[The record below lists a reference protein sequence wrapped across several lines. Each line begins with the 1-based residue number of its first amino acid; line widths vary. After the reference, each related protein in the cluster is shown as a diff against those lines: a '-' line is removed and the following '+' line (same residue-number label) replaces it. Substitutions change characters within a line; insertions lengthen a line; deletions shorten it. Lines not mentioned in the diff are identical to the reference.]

1 MAQPLGVTVAHKI
14 LVLGDRVR
22 LPQRLQCSGSC
33 YMIDNHGGCADSEV
47 TADQSVASIFNHG
60 NPQKFNNLTSS
71 IMGNLQMTVE
81 EINQLKPLEI
91 VEHPVVRERFTQIYE
106 TLWGN
111 GEAAYQRESI
121 HFNKALRDNDN
132 GKLQRATP
140 FSIFTAFIDLAV
152 CGLSLEPGTR
162 ALAYLMGRNVNI
174 GTRENAKWE
183 GRCVLTVSAYGEL
196 VMRTR
201 AGQIRHADNPVL
213 VYDNDEFSFKDVD
226 GRKSVSY
233 TCNLPHTGHTI
244 TACYLRITRADGSID
259 YAVMFPEDWCRLA
272 GYSMKQN
279 RSKANPNGKAND
291 LYGMDEKGIVH
302 IDPGFLMAKCIK
314 HAFKSYPKVRIG
326 RGTELQSQQVDEQPQ
341 LSDEDI
347 YGVDPETGEVIDKP
361 QDAAPQPFGDN
372 EPPQG
377 VTVNTDDEEGF

>member
-1 MAQPLGVTVAHKI
+1 M
-14 LVLGDRVR
+14 
-22 LPQRLQCSGSC
+22 S
-33 YMIDNHGGCADSEV
+33 
-47 TADQSVASIFNHG
+47 
-60 NPQKFNNLTSS
+60 
-71 IMGNLQMTVE
+71 NLQMTVE
-81 EINQLKPLEI
+81 EINQLKPLDI

-121 HFNKALRDNDN
+121 FFNKAIRDNDN

-174 GTRENAKWE
+174 GTRDTPKWE
-183 GRCVLTVSAYGEL
+183 GRCVLTISAYGEL
-196 VMRTR
+196 VKRTR

-213 VYDNDEFSFKDVD
+213 VYDNDEFSFKDTD

-233 TCNLPHTGHTI
+233 TCNLPHTGHNI

-272 GYSMKQN
+272 GYSQKQN
-279 RSKANPNGKAND
+279 RGRAND
-291 LYGMDEKGIVH
+291 LYGMDQNGIVH

-314 HAFKSYPKVRIG
+314 HAFKTYPKVRIG

-347 YGVDPETGEVIDKP
+347 YGVDPETGEVLE
-361 QDAAPQPFGDN
+361 QTQEAAPQPFGNN
-372 EPPQG
+372 EQPQG

>member
-1 MAQPLGVTVAHKI
+1 
-14 LVLGDRVR
+14 
-22 LPQRLQCSGSC
+22 
-33 YMIDNHGGCADSEV
+33 MIDNPEA
-47 TADQSVASIFNHG
+47 A
-60 NPQKFNNLTSS
+60 PQPIANVQPPFFSHSTPHKFNNLTLS
-71 IMGNLQMTVE
+71 IMSNLQMTVE

-91 VEHPVVRERFTQIYE
+91 VEHPVVRDRFTQIYE

-121 HFNKALRDNDN
+121 YFNKALRDNDG

-162 ALAYLMGRNVNI
+162 ALAYLMGRNVNV
-174 GTRENAKWE
+174 GTKENKKWE

-201 AGQIRHADNPVL
+201 AGQIRHADNPIL

-233 TCNLPHTGHTI
+233 TCNLPHTGHNI

-259 YAVMFPEDWCRLA
+259 YSVMLPEDWCRLA
-272 GYSMKQN
+272 GYSQKQN
-279 RSKANPNGKAND
+279 RGVANE
-291 LYGMDEKGIVH
+291 LYGMDQNGIVH

-347 YGVDPETGEVIDKP
+347 YGVDPETGEVLNDTP
-361 QDAAPQPFGDN
+361 EPAPQPFGDN

-377 VTVNTDDEEGF
+377 VTVNTDEEEGF

>member
-1 MAQPLGVTVAHKI
+1 M
-14 LVLGDRVR
+14 
-22 LPQRLQCSGSC
+22 S
-33 YMIDNHGGCADSEV
+33 
-47 TADQSVASIFNHG
+47 
-60 NPQKFNNLTSS
+60 
-71 IMGNLQMTVE
+71 NLQMTVE
-81 EINQLKPLEI
+81 EINQLKPLDI

-121 HFNKALRDNDN
+121 FFNKALRDNDN

-174 GTRENAKWE
+174 GTRDTPKWE
-183 GRCVLTVSAYGEL
+183 GRCVLTISAYGEL

-213 VYDNDEFSFKDVD
+213 VYDNDEFSFKDTD

-233 TCNLPHTGHTI
+233 TCNLPHTGHAI

-272 GYSMKQN
+272 GYSQKQN
-279 RSKANPNGKAND
+279 RGRAND
-291 LYGMDEKGIVH
+291 LYGMDQNGIVH

-314 HAFKSYPKVRIG
+314 HAFKTYPKVRIG

-347 YGVDPETGEVIDKP
+347 YGVDEETGEILG
-361 QDAAPQPFGDN
+361 QSQEAAPQPFGDN
-372 EPPQG
+372 EQPQG

>member
-1 MAQPLGVTVAHKI
+1 
-14 LVLGDRVR
+14 
-22 LPQRLQCSGSC
+22 
-33 YMIDNHGGCADSEV
+33 MIDNQEAALTAEV
-47 TADQSVASIFNHG
+47 KVGNGVVSTFNHG
-60 NPQKFNNLTSS
+60 NPHKFNNLKSS

-81 EINQLKPLEI
+81 EINQLKPLDI

-121 HFNKALRDNDN
+121 FFNKALRDNDN

-174 GTRENAKWE
+174 GTRDTPKWE
-183 GRCVLTVSAYGEL
+183 GRCVLTISAYGEL

-213 VYDNDEFSFKDVD
+213 VYDNDEFSFKDTD

-233 TCNLPHTGHTI
+233 TCNLPHTGHAI

-272 GYSMKQN
+272 GYSQKQN
-279 RSKANPNGKAND
+279 RGRAND
-291 LYGMDEKGIVH
+291 LYGMDQNGIVH

-314 HAFKSYPKVRIG
+314 HAFKTYPKVRIG

-341 LSDEDI
+341 LSDDDI
-347 YGVDPETGEVIDKP
+347 YGVDQETGEILG
-361 QDAAPQPFGDN
+361 QSQEAAPQPFGDN
-372 EPPQG
+372 EQPQG

>member
-1 MAQPLGVTVAHKI
+1 
-14 LVLGDRVR
+14 
-22 LPQRLQCSGSC
+22 
-33 YMIDNHGGCADSEV
+33 
-47 TADQSVASIFNHG
+47 
-60 NPQKFNNLTSS
+60 
-71 IMGNLQMTVE
+71 MGNLQMTVE
-81 EINQLKPLEI
+81 QINQLKPLDI

-121 HFNKALRDNDN
+121 YFNKALRDIDN

-162 ALAYLMGRNVNI
+162 ALAYIMGRNVNI
-174 GTRENAKWE
+174 GTKENKKWE
-183 GRCVLTVSAYGEL
+183 GRCVLIVSAYGEL

-213 VYDNDEFSFKDVD
+213 VYDNDSFSFRDED
-226 GRKSVSY
+226 GRKTVSY
-233 TCNLPHTGHTI
+233 TCNLPHTDHNI
-244 TACYLRITRADGSID
+244 IACYLRITRADGSID
-259 YAVMFPEDWCRLA
+259 YSVMFPEDWYRLA
-272 GYSMKQN
+272 GYSKKQN
-279 RSKANPNGKAND
+279 NGYANV
-291 LYGMDEKGIVH
+291 LYGMDQLGIVH
-302 IDPGFLMAKCIK
+302 IDPAFLMAKCIK

-326 RGTELQSQQVDEQPQ
+326 RGTELQSQQIDEQPQ

-347 YGVDPETGEVIDKP
+347 YGVDPETGEVLAQTP
-361 QDAAPQPFGDN
+361 PPNPQPFGNN

-377 VTVNTDDEEGF
+377 VTINTDDEEGF

>member
-1 MAQPLGVTVAHKI
+1 M
-14 LVLGDRVR
+14 
-22 LPQRLQCSGSC
+22 S
-33 YMIDNHGGCADSEV
+33 
-47 TADQSVASIFNHG
+47 
-60 NPQKFNNLTSS
+60 
-71 IMGNLQMTVE
+71 NLQMTVE
-81 EINQLKPLEI
+81 EINQLKPLDI

-121 HFNKALRDNDN
+121 FFNKALRDNDN

-174 GTRENAKWE
+174 GTRDTPKWE
-183 GRCVLTVSAYGEL
+183 GRCVLTISAYGEL

-213 VYDNDEFSFKDVD
+213 VYDNDEFSFKDTD

-233 TCNLPHTGHTI
+233 TCNLPHTNHTI

-272 GYSMKQN
+272 GYSQKQN
-279 RSKANPNGKAND
+279 RGRAND
-291 LYGMDEKGIVH
+291 LYGMDQNGIVH

-314 HAFKSYPKVRIG
+314 HAFKTYPKVRIG

-347 YGVDPETGEVIDKP
+347 YGVDPETDEVMA
-361 QDAAPQPFGDN
+361 QQTEAAPQPFGDN
-372 EPPQG
+372 EQPQG

>member
-1 MAQPLGVTVAHKI
+1 
-14 LVLGDRVR
+14 
-22 LPQRLQCSGSC
+22 
-33 YMIDNHGGCADSEV
+33 
-47 TADQSVASIFNHG
+47 
-60 NPQKFNNLTSS
+60 
-71 IMGNLQMTVE
+71 MGNLQMTVD

-91 VEHPVVRERFTQIYE
+91 VEHPMVRERFTQIHE

-111 GEAAYQRESI
+111 GEAAYQRESMY
-121 HFNKALRDNDN
+121 FNKALRDNDN
-132 GKLQRATP
+132 GKLQRTTP
-140 FSIFTAFIDLAV
+140 FSIFISFIDLAI

-162 ALAYLMGRNVNI
+162 ALTYLIGRNVNI
-174 GTRENAKWE
+174 GTRETPKWE

-213 VYDNDEFSFKDVD
+213 VYDNDEFSFKDTD
-226 GRKSVSY
+226 GSKSVSY
-233 TCNLPHTGHTI
+233 TCNLPHTGHGI

-279 RSKANPNGKAND
+279 RGKANE
-291 LYGMDEKGIVH
+291 LYGMDKDNIVH

-314 HAFKSYPKVRIG
+314 HAFKTYPKVRIG
-326 RGTELQSQQVDEQPQ
+326 RGTELQSQQEDEQRE
-341 LSDEDI
+341 LSNEDI
-347 YGVDPETGEVIDKP
+347 YGVDPETGEVLDNSKET
-361 QDAAPQPFGDN
+361 APQPFGDN

>member
-1 MAQPLGVTVAHKI
+1 M
-14 LVLGDRVR
+14 
-22 LPQRLQCSGSC
+22 S
-33 YMIDNHGGCADSEV
+33 
-47 TADQSVASIFNHG
+47 
-60 NPQKFNNLTSS
+60 
-71 IMGNLQMTVE
+71 NLQMTVE

-91 VEHPVVRERFTQIYE
+91 VEHPVVRDRFTQIYE

-121 HFNKALRDNDN
+121 YFNKALRDNDG

-162 ALAYLMGRNVNI
+162 ALAYLMGRNVNV
-174 GTRENAKWE
+174 GTKENKKWE

-201 AGQIRHADNPVL
+201 AGQIRHADNPIL

-233 TCNLPHTGHTI
+233 TCNLPHTGHNI

-259 YAVMFPEDWCRLA
+259 YSVMLPEDWCRLA
-272 GYSMKQN
+272 GYSQKQN
-279 RSKANPNGKAND
+279 RGVANE
-291 LYGMDEKGIVH
+291 LYGMDQNGIVH

-347 YGVDPETGEVIDKP
+347 YGVDPETGEVLNDTP
-361 QDAAPQPFGDN
+361 EPAPQPFGDN

-377 VTVNTDDEEGF
+377 VTVNTDEEEGF

>member
-1 MAQPLGVTVAHKI
+1 
-14 LVLGDRVR
+14 
-22 LPQRLQCSGSC
+22 
-33 YMIDNHGGCADSEV
+33 
-47 TADQSVASIFNHG
+47 
-60 NPQKFNNLTSS
+60 
-71 IMGNLQMTVE
+71 MGNLQLTVE
-81 EINQLKPLEI
+81 EINQLKPLDI
-91 VEHPVVRERFTQIYE
+91 VEHPIVRERFTQIYE

-121 HFNKALRDNDN
+121 FFNKALRDNDN
-132 GKLQRATP
+132 GKLQKATP

-162 ALAYLMGRNVNI
+162 ALAYLMGRNVNV
-174 GTRENAKWE
+174 GSREQPRWE

-201 AGQIRHADNPVL
+201 AGQICHADNPVL
-213 VYDNDEFSFKDVD
+213 VYDNDEFSFRDTD

-233 TCNLPHTGHTI
+233 TCNLPHTGHNI

-259 YAVMFPEDWCRLA
+259 YSVMFPEDWCRLA
-272 GYSMKQN
+272 GYSQKQN
-279 RSKANPNGKAND
+279 RGRANE
-291 LYGMDEKGIVH
+291 LYGMDGNGIVH

-347 YGVDPETGEVIDKP
+347 YGVNVDPETGEVLDQAHP
-361 QDAAPQPFGDN
+361 AQPQPFGEK
-372 EPPQG
+372 EPAPQG
-377 VTVNTDDEEGF
+377 VTVDADDEEGF

>member
-1 MAQPLGVTVAHKI
+1 
-14 LVLGDRVR
+14 
-22 LPQRLQCSGSC
+22 
-33 YMIDNHGGCADSEV
+33 
-47 TADQSVASIFNHG
+47 
-60 NPQKFNNLTSS
+60 
-71 IMGNLQMTVE
+71 MGNLQMTVE

-121 HFNKALRDNDN
+121 YFNKALRDNDN

-174 GTRENAKWE
+174 GTREQPKWE
-183 GRCVLTVSAYGEL
+183 GRCVLTVSGYGEL

-213 VYDNDEFSFKDVD
+213 VYDNDEFSFRDTD
-226 GRKSVSY
+226 GRKSISY
-233 TCNLPHTGHTI
+233 TCNLPHTGHNI

-259 YAVMFPEDWCRLA
+259 YSVMLPEDWCRLA
-272 GYSMKQN
+272 GYSQKQN
-279 RSKANPNGKAND
+279 RGRANE
-291 LYGMDEKGIVH
+291 LYGMDGNGIVH

-347 YGVDPETGEVIDKP
+347 YGVNVDTETGEIREQAAP
-361 QDAAPQPFGDN
+361 APQPFGD
-372 EPPQG
+372 PDPAPQG
-377 VTVNTDDEEGF
+377 VTVDTDDEEGF

>member
-1 MAQPLGVTVAHKI
+1 M
-14 LVLGDRVR
+14 
-22 LPQRLQCSGSC
+22 S
-33 YMIDNHGGCADSEV
+33 
-47 TADQSVASIFNHG
+47 
-60 NPQKFNNLTSS
+60 
-71 IMGNLQMTVE
+71 NLQMTVE
-81 EINQLKPLEI
+81 EINQLKPLDI

-121 HFNKALRDNDN
+121 FFNKALRDNDN

-174 GTRENAKWE
+174 GTRDTPKWE
-183 GRCVLTVSAYGEL
+183 GRCVLTISAYGEL
-196 VMRTR
+196 VIRTR

-213 VYDNDEFSFKDVD
+213 VYDNDEFSFKDTD

-233 TCNLPHTGHTI
+233 TCNLPHTGHAI

-272 GYSMKQN
+272 GYSQKLN
-279 RSKANPNGKAND
+279 RGRAND
-291 LYGMDEKGIVH
+291 LYGMDQNCIVH

-314 HAFKSYPKVRIG
+314 HAFKTYPKVRIG

-347 YGVDPETGEVIDKP
+347 YGVGPETGEVLE
-361 QDAAPQPFGDN
+361 QTQEAAPQPFGNN
-372 EPPQG
+372 EQPQG